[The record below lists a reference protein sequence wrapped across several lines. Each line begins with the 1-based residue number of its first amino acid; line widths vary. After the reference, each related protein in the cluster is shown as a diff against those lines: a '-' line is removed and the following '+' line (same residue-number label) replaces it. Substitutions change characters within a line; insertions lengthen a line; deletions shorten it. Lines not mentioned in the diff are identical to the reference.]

1 MAEKEFTQ
9 TQIRLPT
16 ALYNELKESA
26 EENFRSLNGELLF
39 WIQLGMGKFAPP
51 TSADEIR
58 RIVQEELDRRGMV
71 APVRGLLG

>member
-1 MAEKEFTQ
+1 MAEKEFTP

-16 ALYNELKESA
+16 TLYTELKESA

-51 TSADEIR
+51 ASANEIR
-58 RIVQEELDRRGMV
+58 RIIQEELDKRQ
-71 APVRGLLG
+71 

>member
-9 TQIRLPT
+9 TQIRLPA

-39 WIQLGMGKFAPP
+39 WIQLGMGHFSKQ
-51 TSADEIR
+51 
-58 RIVQEELDRRGMV
+58 VYKWVYELTRTGISN
-71 APVRGLLG
+71 